1 MLANVGRESDADD
14 TVGDAEFGHRA
25 DVLDDT
31 APSVPCQHRVVDL
44 KPRLADLAH
53 ASVRAFFEVRDGGG
67 VEEKGGDTGEDNAS
81 TGEGGDVEVEGV
93 GGQEEIGSR
102 N

>member
-1 MLANVGRESDADD
+1 M
-14 TVGDAEFGHRA
+14 
-25 DVLDDT
+25 
-31 APSVPCQHRVVDL
+31 
-44 KPRLADLAH
+44 
-53 ASVRAFFEVRDGGG
+53 
-67 VEEKGGDTGEDNAS
+67 EEEGGDTGEDNAS

>member
-1 MLANVGRESDADD
+1 M
-14 TVGDAEFGHRA
+14 
-25 DVLDDT
+25 
-31 APSVPCQHRVVDL
+31 
-44 KPRLADLAH
+44 
-53 ASVRAFFEVRDGGG
+53 
-67 VEEKGGDTGEDNAS
+67 EEKGGDTGEDNAS

>member
-53 ASVRAFFEVRDGGG
+53 ASVRAFFEVRDGRRGG
-67 VEEKGGDTGEDNAS
+67 
-81 TGEGGDVEVEGV
+81 GEGWGYGR
-93 GGQEEIGSR
+93 GQCVDR
-102 N
+102 